1 LLLQVE
7 DSNNG
12 RCSGLVDFMITLGDF
27 PKNKE
32 KFIRLIEFFKEVLD
46 ICGELNISPLLNGS
60 LAVFAYTGNHEMDVN
75 DVDLACSE
83 TEFPRISSAL
93 AERCIGYKLREWHVL
108 QILRNDLKIELDSV
122 EYWYKGLPMDCETL
136 QVDNYQVSML
146 DLNSLMEFY
155 RQGVK
160 DRADKTDE
168 NDKMKYKALK
178 LKFEALE
185 KIKG

>member
-1 LLLQVE
+1 
-7 DSNNG
+7 
-12 RCSGLVDFMITLGDF
+12 MTLSHF
-27 PKNKE
+27 PGNKE
-32 KFIRLIEFFKEVLD
+32 KFVRLIGFFKEVLD
-46 ICGELNISPLLNGS
+46 ICGELNINPVLNGS

-93 AERCIGYKLREWHVL
+93 EERCIGYKLKQWHVL
-108 QILRNDLKIELDSV
+108 QIFRNDLKVELDSV

-146 DLNSLMEFY
+146 DLHSLMEFY
-155 RQGVK
+155 RQGMK
-160 DRADKTDE
+160 DRVVKTGE
-168 NDKMKYKALK
+168 NERMKYEALK

-185 KIKG
+185 KIKARVLEDKI